1 MLSRQGTARTRIP
14 VADLA
19 AGGHSRDRHL
29 VSRHGLALMRS
40 WFHSTIGIVVTIFLV
55 LTVFAY
61 FALRMATR
69 SHPQPGEHATAKV
82 RDTVEIFRNAFGIPH
97 IVAATLDDAVF
108 AQGYAHAQDRLWQMD
123 LYRRIGRGRVA
134 EVTGPEAVSVD
145 VFMRTL
151 GIADI
156 ARRQLAAI
164 SAPSRA
170 ALEAYARGVNAYLDE
185 NAENLAF
192 EFDALGYT
200 PDHWSAEDCLI
211 VGRMIAFE
219 LSLGFWSDIAYA
231 QIAAQRT
238 QPVARM
244 YIPTGRAG
252 EPTVLDTARTTTP
265 VSGSPSDRFLQT
277 PAAAVNGVAS
287 LLRRVR
293 STLDLQGSGI
303 GSNAWAVSRG
313 SGKGAL
319 LANDP
324 HMSVGMPPKFYQVHL
339 STPTMNVV
347 GLSVP
352 GLPMVVCGRNDSV
365 AWGVTNVMQDD
376 VDYFIERVDE
386 RNSNYYFDAQGQ
398 RTKFRYRRDT
408 IRINGQPDSLVDI
421 RYTARSAVISDAHL
435 LLDPSTLFD
444 MPRERA
450 SSLLTKS
457 CLTFRWTA
465 TTRSDEVRTLIRLAH
480 ARGVGDVQRAV
491 TTWQAPAF
499 NLTFAT
505 TQGLVGTIPMGIA
518 PVRSLTDPHF
528 LNPGWDARYDWQGT
542 VPLTQAGSYIT
553 TNGHAVAAN
562 QTLSVRPSPYI
573 GTLYEPSSRAERI
586 HELLSMYDDYRV
598 RDAQL
603 MQQDVLSPYARSF
616 LARLLPILR
625 KGAPRYGALEK
636 QVLALLA
643 KWDGTCSTIEPS
655 AAVYAAFQQRMIV
668 NTFEDELGQQLFMDW
683 AFVGNIPVRRISELI
698 DDPTHILFDDRRT
711 PQREQLSWI
720 AIRSFI
726 EAVQMVR
733 EAMNNDQ
740 PTQWRY
746 GTLHTITFGH
756 RFGRNP
762 LMRYVMNQGPF
773 EMAGMGTTINNSE
786 WPVYKPFDTR
796 VAAAM
801 RMICDLQDSVVY
813 SVVPGGASGQP
824 LDRHYAD
831 QVQLWMKGGYVRM
844 PVQRRPPADWV
855 RYTTFTPAS

>member
-1 MLSRQGTARTRIP
+1 M
-14 VADLA
+14 
-19 AGGHSRDRHL
+19 

-40 WFHSTIGIVVTIFLV
+40 WFQSTIGLITTLIVLFA
-55 LTVFAY
+55 VFAF

-69 SHPQPGEHATAKV
+69 SHPQPGEQVLARV
-82 RDTVEIFRNAFGIPH
+82 GDTVEIFRNSFGIPH

-134 EVTGPEAVSVD
+134 EVTGPDAVSVD

-156 ARRQLAAI
+156 ARRQLAEI
-164 SAPSRA
+164 SSQSRKV
-170 ALEAYARGVNAYLDE
+170 LDAYARGVNAYLDE
-185 NAENLAF
+185 HAENLAF
-192 EFDALGYT
+192 EFDALGYD
-200 PDHWSAEDCLI
+200 PDRWSAEDCLI

-238 QPVARM
+238 LPVART
-244 YIPTGRAG
+244 YIPSGRSG
-252 EPTVLDTARTTTP
+252 EPTVLDTTRTIAPPPTL
-265 VSGSPSDRFLQT
+265 PSVQQNQG
-277 PAAAVNGVAS
+277 AAPNLRGVAS

-293 STLDLQGSGI
+293 TTLDLQGSGI

-324 HMSVGMPPKFYQVHL
+324 HMSVGMPPKFYQIHL
-339 STPTMNVV
+339 STPAMNVI

-352 GLPMVVCGRNDSV
+352 GLPMIVCGRNDSV

-376 VDYFIERVDE
+376 VDYFVERVDE
-386 RNSNYYFDAQGQ
+386 RNPNYYIDAQGQ

-421 RYTARSAVISDAHL
+421 RYTSRSAVISDAHL

-450 SSLLTKS
+450 STLLTTS

-465 TTRSDEVRTLIRLAH
+465 NTRSDEVRTLVRLAH

-505 TQGLVGTIPMGIA
+505 TQGHVGTIPMGVA
-518 PVRSLTDPHF
+518 PVRTLTDPHF

-542 VPLTQAGSYIT
+542 VPLTQAGSFIT
-553 TNGHAVAAN
+553 SRGHTVAAN
-562 QTLSVRPSPYI
+562 QTLSLRPSPYI

-586 HELLSMYDDYRV
+586 HELLKIYDDYRV

-603 MQQDVLSPYARSF
+603 MQQDVMSPYARSF
-616 LARLLPILR
+616 LSRLMPILR
-625 KGAPRYGALEK
+625 KGVPRYGTLEK
-636 QVLALLA
+636 QVLVLLA

-655 AAVYAAFQQRMIV
+655 AAVYAAFQQRMIM
-668 NTFEDELGQQLFMDW
+668 NTFEDELGLQLFMDW

-698 DDPTHILFDDRRT
+698 DDPAHVLFDDRRT
-711 PQREQLSWI
+711 PQREDLSWI

-726 EAVQMVR
+726 EAVQLVR
-733 EAMNNDQ
+733 DVMSSDQ
-740 PTQWRY
+740 PTEWQY

-762 LMRYVMNQGPF
+762 LMRYVMNHGPF

-786 WPVYKPFDTR
+786 WSVYKPFDTR

-813 SVVPGGASGQP
+813 SVVPGGTSGQP

-844 PVQRRPPADWV
+844 PTKRHPSADWV
-855 RYTTFTPAS
+855 RYTTFTPGT